1 MKSPEFASDA
11 ADKAKDIYNEAAD
24 KAKDV
29 YSDTADKAK
38 DAYHDAADKAKN
50 VYSDAADKA
59 KDLYGTAADKAKE
72 LTSKAKDLYGEAAD
86 KSKELL
92 GQVPDTLKEASDK
105 TVDAYKKLSTTQ
117 KVVGGALIVAGLALL
132 IAPKKKGKA
141 KRAAKALDQLVLF
154 VNDRIEGY
162 KRAVAESRNPQLKS
176 YYQQL
181 VGQSQQ
187 FSSTLNSY
195 LAQKGGHA
203 EQGTTLKGKLYRKLM
218 DAQAAVTGHNEKAIL
233 AANIYGERWAIKA
246 YKKALRRKALKGA
259 IREAI
264 EKQLAQSKQTY
275 KRLKELVAEQK

>member
-1 MKSPEFASDA
+1 MNLPEP
-11 ADKAKDIYNEAAD
+11 I
-24 KAKDV
+24 
-29 YSDTADKAK
+29 
-38 DAYHDAADKAKN
+38 
-50 VYSDAADKA
+50 SDAADKA
-59 KDLYGTAADKAKE
+59 KDLYGDTADKAKNLYGEAADKAKTAYGDAADKAKD
-72 LTSKAKDLYGEAAD
+72 LTSKAKDLYAEAAD

-92 GQVPDTLKEASDK
+92 GQVPDTIKEASDK

-162 KRAVAESRNPQLKS
+162 KRAVAESKNTQLKS

-187 FSSTLNSY
+187 FASVLNGY
-195 LAQKGGHA
+195 LTQNGGQI
-203 EQGTTLKGKLYRKLM
+203 EKGTTLKGKLYRKLM
-218 DAQAAVTGHNEKAIL
+218 DAQAVLTARDEKAIL

-246 YKKALRRKALKGA
+246 YKKTLRRKALTGP
-259 IREAI
+259 IRTAV

>member
-1 MKSPEFASDA
+1 MKSPELASDA
-11 ADKAKDIYNEAAD
+11 ADKAKDLYNEAAD

-29 YSDTADKAK
+29 YSDTAAKAK
-38 DAYHDAADKAKN
+38 DAYGN
-50 VYSDAADKA
+50 AADKA
-59 KDLYGTAADKAKE
+59 KDLYDTAADKAKD
-72 LTSKAKDLYGEAAD
+72 LTGKAKDLYAEAAD

-92 GQVPDTLKEASDK
+92 GQVPDTIKEASDK

-117 KVVGGALIVAGLALL
+117 KIVGGALIAAGLVLL

-141 KRAAKALDQLVLF
+141 KRAAAALDQLVLF

-187 FSSTLNSY
+187 FASTLNGY
-195 LAQKGGHA
+195 LAQKGGKT

-218 DAQAAVTGHNEKAIL
+218 DAQAVVTGHNEKAIL

-246 YKKALRRKALKGA
+246 YKKTLRRKALVGP
-259 IREAI
+259 IRDAVAQ
-264 EKQLAQSKQTY
+264 QLAQSKKTY
-275 KRLKELVAEQK
+275 QRLKELTTEQK

>member
-11 ADKAKDIYNEAAD
+11 ADKAKDLYTEAAD

-38 DAYHDAADKAKN
+38 DMYD
-50 VYSDAADKA
+50 VAADKA
-59 KDLYGTAADKAKE
+59 KDLTG
-72 LTSKAKDLYGEAAD
+72 KAKDLYAEAAD

-92 GQVPDTLKEASDK
+92 GQVPDTIKEASDK

-117 KVVGGALIVAGLALL
+117 KIVGGALIVAGLALL

-141 KRAAKALDQLVLF
+141 KRAAKALDELVLF

-162 KRAVAESRNPQLKS
+162 KRAVAESKNTQLRS

-187 FSSTLNSY
+187 FASTLNGY
-195 LAQKGGHA
+195 LAQKGGKT

-218 DAQAAVTGHNEKAIL
+218 DATAAVTGRDEKAIL
-233 AANIYGERWAIKA
+233 TANIYGERWAIKA
-246 YKKALRRKALKGA
+246 YKKTLRRKALTGP
-259 IREAI
+259 IRDAV

>member
-1 MKSPEFASDA
+1 MNSPEFASDA
-11 ADKAKDIYNEAAD
+11 ADKAKDLYTEAAD

-38 DAYHDAADKAKN
+38 D
-50 VYSDAADKA
+50 VYSSAADKA
-59 KDLYGTAADKAKE
+59 KDLYGNAADKAKD
-72 LTSKAKDLYGEAAD
+72 LTGKAKDLYAEAAD

-141 KRAAKALDQLVLF
+141 KRAAKALDQLLLF

-162 KRAVAESRNPQLKS
+162 KRAVAESKDTQLKS

-187 FSSTLNSY
+187 FASTLNGY
-195 LAQKGGHA
+195 LTKKGG
-203 EQGTTLKGKLYRKLM
+203 ERETGTTLKGKLYRKLM
-218 DAQAAVTGHNEKAIL
+218 DAQAVVTARDEKAIL
-233 AANIYGERWAIKA
+233 AANIYGEQWALKA
-246 YKKALRRKALKGA
+246 YKKTLRRKALKGA
-259 IREAI
+259 IREAVQQQFA
-264 EKQLAQSKQTY
+264 KSQQTY
-275 KRLKELVAEQK
+275 KRLKELAAEQK

>member
-11 ADKAKDIYNEAAD
+11 ADKAKDLYHDAAD

-38 DAYHDAADKAKN
+38 H

-59 KDLYGTAADKAKE
+59 KDMYDIAADKAKG
-72 LTSKAKDLYGEAAD
+72 LTSKAKDLYEEAAD

-92 GQVPDTLKEASDK
+92 HNVPDTLKEASDK

-141 KRAAKALDQLVLF
+141 KRAAEALDQLVLF
-154 VNDRIEGY
+154 VNDRVEGY
-162 KRAVAESRNPQLKS
+162 KRAVAESKAPQLKS
-176 YYQQL
+176 YYQHL

-187 FSSTLNSY
+187 FASVLNGY
-195 LAQKGGHA
+195 LTQKGGQV
-203 EQGTTLKGKLYRKLM
+203 EKGTTLKGKLYRKLM
-218 DAQAAVTGHNEKAIL
+218 DAQAVVTGHNEKAIL
-233 AANIYGERWAIKA
+233 AANIYGEHWAAKA
-246 YKKALRRKALKGA
+246 YKKALRRKALKGS

-264 EKQLAQSKQTY
+264 EKQLSQSKQTLQ
-275 KRLKELVAEQK
+275 RLKELAAEQK